1 MVRENTTAKAGRHLK
16 EGRVILNAV
25 APGHVTAIA
34 RGDRRLYRVT
44 YQHPHWSCTCPA
56 RRRCSH
62 LIAVRRVV
70 AVDIDGTGTNTGP
83 SPRSRVSG
91 RTTGNTASAP
101 TPPPTTTDNP
111 HPTTP
116 PHPQVGEYPHHANT
130 NPPPQDPASLPFS
143 STGTARVFSRRKEV

>member
-1 MVRENTTAKAGRHLK
+1 MVRENTTAKAGRYLK
-16 EGRVILNAV
+16 EGRVIITAV

-70 AVDIDGTGTNTGP
+70 AVDIDGTGTSARSGGGGYKAGITSCTPAPAAAPPPLPLSNRNG
-83 SPRSRVSG
+83 PRS
-91 RTTGNTASAP
+91 
-101 TPPPTTTDNP
+101 
-111 HPTTP
+111 
-116 PHPQVGEYPHHANT
+116 
-130 NPPPQDPASLPFS
+130 
-143 STGTARVFSRRKEV
+143 STS

>member
-1 MVRENTTAKAGRHLK
+1 MVRENTTAKAGRYLQ
-16 EGRVILNAV
+16 EGRVIITAV

-70 AVDIDGTGTNTGP
+70 GASVDNSNDLPGWI
-83 SPRSRVSG
+83 
-91 RTTGNTASAP
+91 AS
-101 TPPPTTTDNP
+101 
-111 HPTTP
+111 HFFL
-116 PHPQVGEYPHHANT
+116 
-130 NPPPQDPASLPFS
+130 SL
-143 STGTARVFSRRKEV
+143 G